1 MRRMLVSV
9 LVLLSSSMSI
19 AHEAGTYQW
28 VGQTTTPLVG
38 TAGFLTLTT
47 QCRTDFGPGARMCT
61 GAEIQGSSTL
71 EVDGIAE
78 AGCWVRPEPLTA
90 AGVSLDRTGIITGA
104 SPNCGQWTT
113 SGTNG
118 LIFTHDGRFDLG
130 QCDEARPV
138 ACCMPVFAPKPPACR
153 GVRCGPR

>member
-71 EVDGIAE
+71 EVDVDGGAN
-78 AGCWVRPEPLTA
+78 GHVWVTVATLNANSGVTILYNDADTSAQKDA
-90 AGVSLDRTGIITGA
+90 ASV
-104 SPNCGQWTT
+104 
-113 SGTNG
+113 
-118 LIFTHDGRFDLG
+118 
-130 QCDEARPV
+130 
-138 ACCMPVFAPKPPACR
+138 
-153 GVRCGPR
+153 